1 MDSTGHLQLEWV
13 RCTHVACMACMALV
27 IFEYLLQLSATS
39 AFLMPDQGQNFLGW
53 SYAFTT
59 LEQLRYPIPF
69 ALSLSGICS
78 RRILA
83 EYTSPQDNQRITT
96 SRVPTTLI
104 IRRACGLSMNS
115 LGLGASRGKLSHIP

>member
-27 IFEYLLQLSATS
+27 IFEYLLQLS
-39 AFLMPDQGQNFLGW
+39 GQNFLGW